1 MLVESSIPS
10 LAFHPIPLAT
20 VDLHLFVRLVHVLA
34 VAVLVGGAVMTWI
47 ALTRDSDR
55 PGSRVRDS
63 LALAESYEWLFWG
76 AVGLIVMTG
85 VGNLGAFAPNVPGP
99 GTSWGGTFALK
110 LLVVLGLLAFSA
122 GRTVLLRL
130 VAARVDERAAT
141 QPLGRAYAIT
151 AVALAAALALA
162 EVLAHG

>member
-1 MLVESSIPS
+1 MGPTLTVAHTVVSV
-10 LAFHPIPLAT
+10 PLASGHGLQ
-20 VDLHLFVRLVHVLA
+20 VLVRLVHVLA

-47 ALTRDSDR
+47 ALTRAADR
-55 PGSRVRDS
+55 PESRSRDS

-85 VGNLGAFAPNVPGP
+85 VGNLGAFGANVPGP
-99 GTSWGGTFALK
+99 GTAWGGTFAVK
-110 LLVVLGLLAFSA
+110 LLAVIALLVFSV

-130 VAARVDERAAT
+130 AAARPSARAAT
-141 QPLGRAYAIT
+141 QPLGLAYAVT
-151 AVALAAALALA
+151 ALALAVALALA